1 MEEILKGIYGGDRS
15 HPSYRNFKDDLFD
28 EGPICACGAKINETC
43 YSNSCESKETL
54 SNHVV
59 FPTFCALDKLKKSG
73 KINNHWAYML
83 EVSSVEV
90 KKHGCDFMVKG
101 FSQFHEFGRISFD
114 RLSKS
119 DVGKRVYSDIKPGN
133 TVVVLYAKPDDQKL
147 KMVTPEYPEFCCV
160 FKSPLYQ
167 LKEEAKKL
175 LVYHD
180 SLHEKKDLRC
190 FGCEIVTN
198 DLFQCSAC
206 KLFKYCSKECQK
218 KSWNRRHLFLC
229 KQSEI
234 LLRLACLPRHQ
245 NSLSDKYFS
254 FNFNENDNDRV
265 PLPPYE
271 FKSEFYQNTP
281 Q

>member
-83 EVSSVEV
+83 EVSNFELNKYGYEHLVEGYS
-90 KKHGCDFMVKG
+90 KYN
-101 FSQFHEFGRISFD
+101 EFAKISFEI
-114 RLSKS
+114 LNQS
-119 DVGKRVYSDIKPGN
+119 DVGKRVYAGIEPGN
-133 TVVVLYAKPDDQKL
+133 TVAVLYAKPDDKKL

-160 FKSPLYQ
+160 FKLPIHE
-167 LKEEAKKL
+167 LKEEAEKL

-190 FGCEIVTN
+190 FGCGLVTN

-218 KSWNRRHLFLC
+218 KSWNKRHIFLC

-245 NSLSDKYFS
+245 NTLSDKYFS
-254 FNFNENDNDRV
+254 FNLTENGNNRI
-265 PLPPYE
+265 PLPSYV
-271 FKSEFYQNTP
+271 FNSEFLQNSS